1 MRERTIWIFA
11 GLLGL
16 AVAVA
21 LAVLTSHVSQPRVGL
36 SGEPVSAGR
45 QLAPA
50 RTPTSSGAPARELPA
65 RPATSTPTTAAPP
78 PPAAEAPPRSDD
90 DAANDSS
97 GSGSDDDSSGGSRGR
112 GRGRGR
118 GGGDD

>member
-1 MRERTIWIFA
+1 MRERTIWISA

-21 LAVLTSHVSQPRVGL
+21 LAVLTSHVSQPSVRTPI
-36 SGEPVSAGR
+36 EPVSAGQ

-50 RTPTSSGAPARELPA
+50 RTGTAA
-65 RPATSTPTTAAPP
+65 RPAAARNPTTTSTRTTTT
-78 PPAAEAPPRSDD
+78 PPAARAPRERVDD
-90 DAANDSS
+90 DGGADSS
-97 GSGSDDDSSGGSRGR
+97 GSGSDGDSSGKGR